1 MGKFKEKMAAG
12 EPYFIA
18 EMSANHGGSLN
29 RALEIV
35 TAAAASGADCLKV
48 QTYTADTLTLD
59 CDNEWFRIQGGLWDG
74 RTLHDLYSEGSFP
87 WEWHEAVRDRCIE
100 LGMDFLSTPFDETAV
115 DFLCGLGVDA
125 IKIASFEL
133 TDTPLIGYAASKGK
147 TMILSTGMGTVEEIA
162 DAVRAC
168 RAAGNDDIVLL
179 RCCSEYPAAFADMDL
194 ASIPDMAERF
204 GCPAGFSDHS
214 MGHVADVAAAAL
226 GARVIEKHFCLTR
239 DDPTPDSAFSME
251 PDEFRAMVDAVREAV
266 AAVGTPR
273 YGAVGA
279 QKDSTV
285 FRRSV
290 FASADIA
297 VGEPFARDNVRIV
310 RPGYGLSPK
319 HYRELLGKP
328 AKRGY
333 AFGEPIG
340 EEELS

>member
-1 MGKFKEKMAAG
+1 MGRLKDRLAAG

-18 EMSANHGGSLN
+18 EMSANHGGSLK
-29 RALEIV
+29 RALAIV
-35 TAAAASGADCLKV
+35 DSAAGSGADCLKV

-59 CDNEWFRIQGGLWDG
+59 CDNEWFRIKGGLWDG

-87 WEWHEAVRDRCIE
+87 WEWHEAVRDRCAE

-115 DFLCGLGVDA
+115 DFLVDLGVDA

-133 TDTPLIGYAASKGK
+133 TDTPLIRYAASKGK
-147 TMILSTGMGTVEEIA
+147 TMILSTGMGTVDEMA
-162 DAVRAC
+162 DAVAVC
-168 RAAGNDDIVLL
+168 RDAGNEDVILL
-179 RCCSEYPAAFADMDL
+179 RCCSEYPAAFSDMDL
-194 ASIPDMAERF
+194 ASIPDMAKRF
-204 GCPAGFSDHS
+204 DCPVGFSDHS
-214 MGHVADVAAAAL
+214 MGYVADVTAAAL

-251 PDEFRAMVDAVREAV
+251 PDEFRAMVDAVRDAIN
-266 AAVGTPR
+266 AVGLPR

-285 FRRSV
+285 FRRSL

-297 VGEPFARDNVRIV
+297 AGEPFTADNIRIV
-310 RPGYGLSPK
+310 RPGYGLAPK
-319 HYRELLGKP
+319 HYHELLGRP
-328 AKRGY
+328 ASRTY
-333 AFGEPIG
+333 AFGEPIR

>member
-1 MGKFKEKMAAG
+1 MGRLKEKLAAG

-18 EMSANHGGSLN
+18 EMSANHGGSLE
-29 RALEIV
+29 RALAIV
-35 TAAAASGADCLKV
+35 DAAAGAGADCLKV

-59 CDNEWFRIQGGLWDG
+59 CDNEWFRIRGGLWDG

-87 WEWHEAVRDRCIE
+87 WEWHGAVRDRCAE

-115 DFLCGLGVDA
+115 DFLVELGVDA

-133 TDTPLIGYAASKGK
+133 TDIPLIEYAASKGR
-147 TMILSTGMGTVEEIA
+147 TMILSTGMGTVGEIS
-162 DAVRAC
+162 DAVAAC
-168 RAAGNDDIVLL
+168 RDMGNKDVLLL
-179 RCCSEYPAAFADMDL
+179 RCCSEYPASFADMDL

-204 GCPAGFSDHS
+204 DCPVGFSDHS

-297 VGEPFARDNVRIV
+297 VGEPFAGDNVRIV

-340 EEELS
+340 EEELL

>member
-1 MGKFKEKMAAG
+1 MGRLKEKLAAG

-18 EMSANHGGSLN
+18 EMSANHGGSLE
-29 RALEIV
+29 RALGIV
-35 TAAAASGADCLKV
+35 EAAAESGADCLKV

-59 CDNEWFRIQGGLWDG
+59 CDNEWFRIKGGLWDG
-74 RTLHDLYSEGSFP
+74 RTLYDLYSEGSFP
-87 WEWHEAVRDRCIE
+87 WEWHGAVRDRCIE

-115 DFLCGLGVDA
+115 DFLCDLGVEA

-133 TDTPLIGYAASKGK
+133 TDVPLIEYAASKGR
-147 TMILSTGMGTVEEIA
+147 TMILSTGMGTAEEIA
-162 DAVRAC
+162 DAVGAC
-168 RAAGNDDIVLL
+168 RASGNDDVVLL

-204 GCPAGFSDHS
+204 GCPVGFSDHS
-214 MGHVADVAAAAL
+214 MGHTADVTAAAL

-251 PDEFRAMVDAVREAV
+251 PAEFRAMVDAVRDAV
-266 AAVGTPR
+266 SAVGAPR
-273 YGAVGA
+273 YGAAGA
-279 QKDSTV
+279 QKDSTA

-297 VGEPFARDNVRIV
+297 EGEPFAKGNVRIV
-310 RPGYGLSPK
+310 RPGYGLAPK
-319 HYRELLGKP
+319 RYHELLGRP
-328 AKRGY
+328 AKRAY
-333 AFGEPIG
+333 AFGEPIR

>member
-100 LGMDFLSTPFDETAV
+100 FGMDFLSTPFDETAV

-125 IKIASFEL
+125 LKIASFEL
-133 TDTPLIGYAASKGK
+133 TDIPLIEYAASRGK
-147 TMILSTGMGTVEEIA
+147 AMILSTGMGTVDEIA
-162 DAVRAC
+162 DAVDAC
-168 RAAGNDDIVLL
+168 RASGNNDIVLL
-179 RCCSEYPAAFADMDL
+179 RCCSEYPATFVDMDL
-194 ASIPDMAERF
+194 ASIPDMVERF
-204 GCPAGFSDHS
+204 SCPVGFSDHS
-214 MGHVADVAAAAL
+214 MGHTADVVAAAL

-251 PDEFRAMVDAVREAV
+251 PAEFKAMVDAVGDAV
-266 AAVGTPR
+266 AAVGTSR

-279 QKDSTV
+279 QKDSTA

-297 VGEPFARDNVRIV
+297 TGEPFTKDNVRIV

-319 HYRELLGKP
+319 HYRELLGKA

-340 EEELS
+340 EEELL

>member
-1 MGKFKEKMAAG
+1 MGRLKERLAAG

-18 EMSANHGGSLN
+18 EMSANHGGSLE
-29 RALEIV
+29 RALAIV
-35 TAAAASGADCLKV
+35 DAAAESGADCLKV

-59 CDNEWFRIQGGLWDG
+59 CENEWFTIKGGLWDG

-87 WEWHEAVRDRCIE
+87 WAWHETVRDRCAG

-133 TDTPLIGYAASKGK
+133 TDTPLIGYAASKGR
-147 TMILSTGMGTVEEIA
+147 TMILSTGMGTAEEIA
-162 DAVRAC
+162 DAVAAC
-168 RAAGNDDIVLL
+168 REAGNDDIVLL
-179 RCCSEYPAAFADMDL
+179 RCCSEYPATFADMDL
-194 ASIPDMAERF
+194 ASIPDMASRF
-204 GCPAGFSDHS
+204 GCPVGFSDHS

-251 PDEFRAMVDAVREAV
+251 PSEFRAMVGAVRDAV
-266 AAVGTPR
+266 AAVGSPR

-279 QKDSTV
+279 QRESTV

-297 VGEPFARDNVRIV
+297 AGEPFSEGNVRIV
-310 RPGYGLSPK
+310 RPGYGLAPK
-319 HYRELLGKP
+319 RYHELLGRP
-328 AKRGY
+328 AKRAY

-340 EEELS
+340 EGELS

>member
-1 MGKFKEKMAAG
+1 MGRLKDRLATG

-18 EMSANHGGSLN
+18 EMSANHGGSLE
-29 RALEIV
+29 RALGIV
-35 TAAAASGADCLKV
+35 EAAAAAGADCLKV

-59 CDNEWFRIQGGLWDG
+59 CDNEWFRIKGGLWDG

-87 WEWHEAVRDRCIE
+87 WEWHEAVRDRCDE

-115 DFLCGLGVDA
+115 DFLCGLGVEA

-133 TDTPLIGYAASKGK
+133 TDTPLIEYAASKGR
-147 TMILSTGMGTVEEIA
+147 TMILSTGMGTADEIA
-162 DAVRAC
+162 DAVGAC
-168 RAAGNDDIVLL
+168 RAAGNGDVVLL
-179 RCCSEYPAAFADMDL
+179 RCCSEYPAAFTDMDL

-204 GCPAGFSDHS
+204 GCPVGFSDHS
-214 MGHVADVAAAAL
+214 MGHTADVVAAAL

-251 PDEFRAMVDAVREAV
+251 PAEFRAMVDAVRDAV
-266 AAVGTPR
+266 AAVGAPR
-273 YGAVGA
+273 YGAVGG
-279 QKDSTV
+279 QKDSTA

-297 VGEPFARDNVRIV
+297 EGEPFAEGNVRIV
-310 RPGYGLSPK
+310 RPGYGLAPK
-319 HYRELLGKP
+319 RYHELMGRP
-328 AKRGY
+328 AKRAY
-333 AFGEPIG
+333 AFGEPIR